1 MGFDGTEFLD
11 NLKTITGDESRTVL
25 PTMSAQYGFDVDA
38 VDLVHF
44 LAKEQEMEDL
54 FKGMRAEGNVLSG
67 GRQRRNGRNEYSDLD
82 LINDS
87 TTIDNVLIQ
96 SSMDMLAE
104 LQALYEVREQMLD
117 DLKEWRAE
125 NLSAEE
131 NAAIDA
137 LPPEEQFDATKRLM
151 DAKLANGEISAEKY
165 AEFMQQYTE
174 YNPVAY
180 SIAAIEE
187 KVLSQNENLSRDENA
202 ALIAHQFS
210 LKQLQLTEKRAE
222 IDARLGDNI
231 ILIDRLN
238 TLRARGGSRQ
248 DVVDLVDDT
257 PDLDVDI
264 PDEATFDES
273 ITLVEQT
280 VTADSAALEVE
291 RVETE
296 TELTEVIEAQT
307 TLSRMGYE
315 EQVIQATAAQGIEA
329 DVKEE
334 NFLANATGLA
344 GGFQLALNANEPL
357 DTPKETV
364 ADATNDGQ
372 PDTYVADLGLKTD
385 LAG

>member
-54 FKGMRAEGNVLSG
+54 FKGMRADGNVLSG

-104 LQALYEVREQMLD
+104 LQALYDVREQMLD

-137 LPPEEQFDATKRLM
+137 LPEEEQFDATKRIM
-151 DAKLANGEISAEKY
+151 DEKLAAGEIDAEQY
-165 AEFMQQYTE
+165 AQFMQRYE
-174 YNPVAY
+174 AY
-180 SIAAIEE
+180 QANENAITKKEE
-187 KVLSQNENLSRDENA
+187 HALSWDENLSRDENA

-210 LKQLQLTEKRAE
+210 LKRLQLIEKRAE

-273 ITLVEQT
+273 ITLLEQT

-291 RVETE
+291 RVEVNDEISAIE
-296 TELTEVIEAQT
+296 TSQQTLSVLAPETKSAMDAERHNVEVFEERIEVT
-307 TLSRMGYE
+307 TL
-315 EQVIQATAAQGIEA
+315 T
-329 DVKEE
+329 
-334 NFLANATGLA
+334 
-344 GGFQLALNANEPL
+344 GGFSLALNANDPL
-357 DTPKETV
+357 DAPKETV

-372 PDTYVADLGLKTD
+372 QDTYVADLGLKTD
-385 LAG
+385 LTG